1 MTVNQEFMLLAILD
15 DKLFT
20 KEVKNCNDLVLSLTM
35 QAVYKDEVCIQVLR
49 EYKINLYKNFS
60 DQYLHLASRVAGG
73 IEMSVEISK
82 NGKSNELKRPNS
94 RH

>member
-49 EYKINLYKNFS
+49 EYKINLY
-60 DQYLHLASRVAGG
+60 
-73 IEMSVEISK
+73 
-82 NGKSNELKRPNS
+82 
-94 RH
+94 